1 MTNEKIKQD
10 NLEREANW
18 IYQRNNLIKNQLHN
32 LTNIL
37 NATLRDFEKMQE
49 QLQYLQDKSK
59 DV

>member
-1 MTNEKIKQD
+1 MTYEKIKQENLD
-10 NLEREANW
+10 NETFW
-18 IYQRNNLIKNQLHN
+18 IYQRNNLIKNQLQN
-32 LTNIL
+32 LTQIL

>member
-10 NLEREANW
+10 NLEREAHW

>member
-1 MTNEKIKQD
+1 MTYEKIKQE
-10 NLEREANW
+10 NLDKETFW
-18 IYQRNNLIKNQLHN
+18 IYQRNNLIKNQLQN
-32 LTNIL
+32 LTQIL

>member
-1 MTNEKIKQD
+1 MTYEKIKQE
-10 NLEREANW
+10 NLEKETFW
-18 IYQRNNLIKNQLHN
+18 IYQRNNLIKNQLQN
-32 LTNIL
+32 LTQIL